1 MSIAIV
7 PVLAAG
13 WIFGAGAWVAAD
25 LPVGPGQTYTTITE
39 AVAAAA
45 PGDVIIVA
53 PGEYVED
60 LDLSVSGA
68 RGAPIRIEAMREGTA
83 VLVGSI
89 DLDGNDWEIVGLTIE
104 VPPGAGDGIAV
115 GGSRNLFLRLDLS
128 GGDRDGIDGGG
139 TDNTVQDSV
148 IHGFDGG
155 DADAH
160 CIVLNPGAE
169 RWTISGNELYDC
181 SGDGVQLYADAATRT
196 ILDTTIEDNLIY
208 YTGAIMRTENAVDVK
223 DADGLLIRRN
233 VMWGFPEN
241 KVLVFQKGP
250 ANIEVSCNVMSD
262 GFTGVEFRAEDG
274 GTVENIV
281 FAHNSMTGFTQ
292 YALKFDGVVGA
303 DVHDNTFVGIDG
315 DGLRLEGLSVEA
327 ALVRN
332 NLWVSTTQIENDG
345 DVAAD
350 HNGFWMVDDVQL
362 GSATDVL
369 ADPLLDPDGRLMA
382 GSPMIDAGV
391 DVGWP
396 FEGAAPDIGWDEV
409 DGDPCGELPAGGD
422 SGDGGTAGA
431 DDTSGDDAPGG
442 DSAGGGGSDA
452 GDSAG
457 GGGPGGGSGEATAT
471 SPGEGTG
478 GGQAGDD
485 GGGGCSCRATSSGT
499 GWALLVLPLIGVIRR
514 RAHSRNWVA
523 STPCRRSRS

>member
-1 MSIAIV
+1 M
-7 PVLAAG
+7 LTAG
-13 WIFGAGAWVAAD
+13 WLFGSGAWVALD
-25 LPVGPGQTYTTITE
+25 LPVGPGQTYTTIGD
-39 AVAAAA
+39 AVADAM
-45 PGDVIIVA
+45 PGDVITVA
-53 PGEYVED
+53 AGEYTED
-60 LDLSVSGA
+60 LDLSKSGA
-68 RGAPIRIEAMREGTA
+68 RGAPIRIEAVREGAA
-83 VLVGSI
+83 VLIGSI
-89 DLDGNDWEIVGLTIE
+89 ELDGSDWELVGLAVQ
-104 VPPGAGDGIAV
+104 VPAGTDGISV
-115 GGSRNLFLRLDLS
+115 GGSRNLFLRLDLT

-169 RWTISGNELYDC
+169 RWTITGNELFDC

-208 YTGAIMRTENAVDVK
+208 YTGAIVRTENAVDVK
-223 DADGLLIRRN
+223 DADGLVIRRN
-233 VMWGFPEN
+233 VMWGFPDN
-241 KVLVFQKGP
+241 KTLVFQKGP

-274 GTVENIV
+274 GTVENVV

-345 DVAAD
+345 DVTAD
-350 HNGFWMVDDVQL
+350 HNGFWMVDDVQI

-369 ADPLLDPDGRLMA
+369 ADPMLDADLRLMA

-396 FEGAAPDIGWDEV
+396 FEGAAPDIGWDEL
-409 DGDPCGELPAGGD
+409 DGDPCGELPGDGGD
-422 SGDGGTAGA
+422 GGDGGTAGA
-431 DDTSGDDAPGG
+431 DDTAGDDDPADDDGDGPGGPDDDAGGTAGGEGPGG
-442 DSAGGGGSDA
+442 DGGSD
-452 GDSAG
+452 GTV
-457 GGGPGGGSGEATAT
+457 TAAD
-471 SPGEGTG
+471 GTG
-478 GGQAGDD
+478 AGQADDGD
-485 GGGGCSCRATSSGT
+485 GGGGGCGCRTTPRGA
-499 GWALLVLPLIGVIRR
+499 GWALVLWPVFALRR
-514 RAHSRNWVA
+514 RR
-523 STPCRRSRS
+523 